1 MSIKVYTD
9 GACKGN
15 PGPGGWGVYIIHG
28 SDEIELFDGNPNTTN
43 NQMEMQ
49 AAIEALKYLKEENQP
64 IDLYTDS
71 NYLRQGITEWI
82 FNWKKNNWRTASK
95 KPVAN
100 KDLWI
105 EISELS
111 SVMAVNWHWVK
122 GHDGDPGNERAYR
135 VPRQS
140 PTWRSPPGTNKM
152 ENFDPDSST

>member
-15 PGPGGWGVYIIHG
+15 PGPGGWGVYIIQG
-28 SDEIELFDGNPNTTN
+28 SEEMELYDGNPNTTN

-49 AAIEALKYLKEENQP
+49 AAIEALKYLKEKNQP

-111 SVMAVNWHWVK
+111 SAMDVNWHWVK
-122 GHDGDPGNERAYR
+122 GHDGDPGNERADYLANLG
-135 VPRQS
+135 VDNVS
-140 PTWRSPPGTNKM
+140 
-152 ENFDPDSST
+152 

>member
-15 PGPGGWGVYIIHG
+15 PGPGGWGVYSIHG

-122 GHDGDPGNERAYR
+122 GHDGDPGNERADYLANR
-135 VPRQS
+135 GVDNVS
-140 PTWRSPPGTNKM
+140 
-152 ENFDPDSST
+152 

>member
-82 FNWKKNNWRTASK
+82 FKWKKNNWRTASK

-122 GHDGDPGNERAYR
+122 GHDGDPGNERADYLANR
-135 VPRQS
+135 GVDNVS
-140 PTWRSPPGTNKM
+140 
-152 ENFDPDSST
+152 

>member
-49 AAIEALKYLKEENQP
+49 AAIEALKYLKQENQP

-111 SVMAVNWHWVK
+111 SAMDVNWYWVK
-122 GHDGDPGNERAYR
+122 GHDGDPGNERADYLANLG
-135 VPRQS
+135 VNNVS
-140 PTWRSPPGTNKM
+140 
-152 ENFDPDSST
+152 

>member
-105 EISELS
+105 EISDLS

-122 GHDGDPGNERAYR
+122 GHDGDPGNERADYLANLG
-135 VPRQS
+135 VDNVS
-140 PTWRSPPGTNKM
+140 
-152 ENFDPDSST
+152 

>member
-28 SDEIELFDGNPNTTN
+28 LDEIELFDGNPNTTN

-122 GHDGDPGNERAYR
+122 GHDGDPGNERADYLANR
-135 VPRQS
+135 GVDNVS
-140 PTWRSPPGTNKM
+140 
-152 ENFDPDSST
+152 